1 MSCGSIRA
9 STIWYFNMQAVAD
22 AKAELSAAEAAA
34 VCAAEVAAA
43 AAAAAQGAVAAQQAA
58 AAQCLQE
65 DAWAQECERE
75 FM

>member
-1 MSCGSIRA
+1 MHMHMPRVHA
-9 STIWYFNMQAVAD
+9 HNMQAVAD

-43 AAAAAQGAVAAQQAA
+43 AAAAAQGAVAAQQQAA

-65 DAWAQECERE
+65 DAWAQECKRG
-75 FM
+75 